1 VIAGVVLGIFFIILM
16 KVTSIQFSIMA
27 FAVGMYLPWLMSTP
41 IMIGGLVKWY
51 VDRRIDKRL
60 KPLSPEADEGTKEEY
75 EENVETFREQ
85 IHNKGI
91 LFSSG
96 LIAGEALMGV
106 IFAGLVVAGISIA
119 VVDGAPAI
127 AGLPVFLYMAFLVG
141 YVAWRDLDL
150 RETKKKW
157 GKLLK

>member
-1 VIAGVVLGIFFIILM
+1 LGHYTRV
-16 KVTSIQFSIMA
+16 KFSIMA

-51 VDRRIDKRL
+51 VDRQIDSRL
-60 KPLSPEADEGTKEEY
+60 KPLAPEADERTKAEY
-75 EENVETFREQ
+75 EESVETFREEV
-85 IHNKGI
+85 HNKGV

-106 IFAGLVVAGISIA
+106 ILAALVVGGISIA
-119 VVDGAPAI
+119 LIEGAPGL

-141 YVAWRDLDL
+141 YVAWRDLDMPG
-150 RETKKKW
+150 TKKKW
-157 GKLLK
+157 KRLLK